1 MREYMKKGKKGEKTW
16 NQEEGG
22 RLIVTGGGEEN
33 FEGGDNRD
41 SVQ

>member
-1 MREYMKKGKKGEKTW
+1 MKKGKKGEKTW
-16 NQEEGG
+16 NQEEGEID
-22 RLIVTGGGEEN
+22 RDTGGGEEN

>member
-1 MREYMKKGKKGEKTW
+1 MKKGKKGEKTW
-16 NQEEGG
+16 NQEEGE
-22 RLIVTGGGEEN
+22 IDTGGGEEN